1 MRRGGV
7 RRAPTRTRRP
17 GLELSTRPTPRLSH
31 SELLRRG
38 KYARWAVR
46 HLSMDPALALYYV
59 VRPSDD
65 LLARIR
71 AAEAEQKR
79 MAA

>member
-1 MRRGGV
+1 
-7 RRAPTRTRRP
+7 
-17 GLELSTRPTPRLSH
+17 
-31 SELLRRG
+31 
-38 KYARWAVR
+38 
-46 HLSMDPALALYYV
+46 MDPALALYYV